1 MYLLLLGML
10 IGGIAGSDPEM
21 DETERNLS
29 YLLGGTVGEGWADTE
44 TRGGEGA
51 ESFLELQWKI

>member
-1 MYLLLLGML
+1 ML

-21 DETERNLS
+21 DETDRNLS

-44 TRGGEGA
+44 TRGDEGA